1 MPAQTLR
8 QAIKAAIRHGGNAG
22 GEFRFADRPQRF
34 RPGCSVHGAA
44 FSEDGGDDIVAG
56 VQILKKFVEAI
67 APGRRVEEMMVRID
81 DWIVRINNWLY
92 PAREPV
98 AANRRKWVRRLCL
111 ACSFGHGAQEP
122 PSLSVRLR
130 GVPLAQGYHGCQ
142 NDGAEDDASHGGGKQ
157 DP

>member
-1 MPAQTLR
+1 MPNAPKTPAGSRDMRLQHVGDTRPQCQIGMPHNAGADSR

-44 FSEDGGDDIVAG
+44 FSEDGGDDVVAG

-92 PAREPV
+92 PAREPI

-111 ACSFGHGAQEP
+111 ACSFGHCAQD
-122 PSLSVRLR
+122 LR
-130 GVPLAQGYHGCQ
+130 R
-142 NDGAEDDASHGGGKQ
+142 
-157 DP
+157 